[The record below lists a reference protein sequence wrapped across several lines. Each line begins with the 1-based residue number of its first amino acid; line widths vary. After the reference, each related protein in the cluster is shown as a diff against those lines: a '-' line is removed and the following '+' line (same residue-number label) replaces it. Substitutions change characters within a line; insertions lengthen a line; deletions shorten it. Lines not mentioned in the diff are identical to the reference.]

1 MLLIEIPSPYLIVL
15 LLWVQEMFIGKSPL
29 WTEHV
34 SDVKSPELTEFSPKS
49 KDKICGGTRI
59 NEIIN

>member
-1 MLLIEIPSPYLIVL
+1 M
-15 LLWVQEMFIGKSPL
+15 GKSPL

-49 KDKICGGTRI
+49 KTKICGGTTMKLLI
-59 NEIIN
+59 NLCGFF